1 MSTRTGALFPYTTPF
16 RSLARFRL
24 ARGCRREGGGGLADR
39 VKSISADARAAGAA
53 GSGGGAL
60 WAASGAGCGAGRGDR
75 DLGRDRG
82 AGGFDPGAGEAR
94 RRGAALPAALR
105 RLSARSAE
113 HTSELQ

>member
-16 RSLARFRL
+16 RSLARLLR
-24 ARGCRREGGGGLADR
+24 ARGCRREGGGVLADR

-105 RLSARSAE
+105 DRKSTRLNSS
-113 HTSELQ
+113 H